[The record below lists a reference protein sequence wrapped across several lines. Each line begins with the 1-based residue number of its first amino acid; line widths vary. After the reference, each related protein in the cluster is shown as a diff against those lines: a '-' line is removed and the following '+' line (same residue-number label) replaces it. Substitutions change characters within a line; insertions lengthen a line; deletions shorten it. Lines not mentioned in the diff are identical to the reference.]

1 MSYPAVAA
9 VLNHSSASTSARL
22 VLVTIAY
29 FESDTGAW
37 PSQETIARMTG
48 LSVRSVK
55 RAIKELSE
63 LHELDVINDA
73 GDTWGARKTNR
84 YYIILECPPDCRGD
98 LSHKKESA
106 DVVSLT
112 PIRRSQIVSNLVT
125 IGDTRGNN
133 RGQIAQ

>member
-9 VLNHSSASTSARL
+9 ALNHSQASTSARL

-37 PSQETIARMTG
+37 PSQETLSRMTG
-48 LSVRSVK
+48 LSLRSVK

-63 LHELDVINDA
+63 LHEIDVIADA

-84 YYIILECPPDCRGD
+84 YFVIIECPEGCRGD
-98 LSHKKESA
+98 LSHKQVSA
-106 DVVSLT
+106 EIVNLA
-112 PIRRSQIVSNLVT
+112 PIRRSQLVPNLVS

-133 RGQIAQ
+133 RGQIR